1 MAALSVPRRGRLV
14 HLRDRVPTLVGDGLV
29 LLLLLAAAILV
40 IGPFVWMASTSL
52 RLPRESFTLPPKWL
66 PTDFAIDNYAAVFRA
81 VPFFGFF
88 LNSVFIS
95 GMVVAG
101 QVVVASMA
109 AYAFA
114 RLRFPGRDLLFGL
127 LMASLMI
134 PIQAT
139 VIPIFILLTNLGL
152 ANTLWSLI
160 LPGWVSAFGVFLL
173 RQYFLTVPNDLE
185 DAARMDGASVWQIYW
200 RIMLPLARP
209 SLAVLAILTFNGTWN
224 EYFRPLIFLGKFEVF
239 TLPVGLV
246 TLRGNL
252 GDGSVSVVLAGVV
265 LSLLPVLLLYV
276 FAQRYLVEG
285 ITSSAVKG

>member
-1 MAALSVPRRGRLV
+1 MAVVPVASRTRLGRARERAPSLFG
-14 HLRDRVPTLVGDGLV
+14 TGFA
-29 LLLLLAAAILV
+29 LLLLVAAAILV
-40 IGPFVWMASTSL
+40 VGPFVWMASTSL

-66 PTDFAIDNYAAVFRA
+66 PTDLAVGNYAAVFSA

-95 GMVVAG
+95 GLVVAG

-114 RLRFPGRDLLFGL
+114 RLRFPGRDALFGL

-139 VIPIFILLTNLGL
+139 VIPIFILLTWLGL

-185 DAARMDGASVWQIYW
+185 DAARIDGASVWQIYW

-209 SLAVLAILTFNGTWN
+209 SLAVLGILTFNGTWN
-224 EYFRPLIFLGKFEVF
+224 EYFRPLIFLGKYDVF

-265 LSLLPVLLLYV
+265 LSLVPVLLLYV